1 MSMTPV
7 AADLRL
13 SAQRALLGA
22 IYPDV
27 RMVKVRRDGSRI
39 TFTAIC
45 DKPFS
50 DDALDAL
57 TTAASE
63 IAADFPDCDVDE
75 IIAGSSDPLP
85 QEDVLTEGWLFQRAE
100 TDEQHSKGQ

>member
-1 MSMTPV
+1 
-7 AADLRL
+7 
-13 SAQRALLGA
+13 
-22 IYPDV
+22 
-27 RMVKVRRDGSRI
+27 MVKVRRQEDRI

-45 DKPFS
+45 DQPFS

-75 IIAGSSDPLP
+75 SIIGSNDPLP
-85 QEDVLTEGWLFQRAE
+85 QEDVLAEGWSFQRAE
-100 TDEQHSKGQ
+100 PDGR

>member
-1 MSMTPV
+1 MTPV

-22 IYPDV
+22 IYPEV

-39 TFTAIC
+39 TFTAVC
-45 DKPFS
+45 DTPFS
-50 DDALDAL
+50 DDTLDAL

-85 QEDVLTEGWLFQRAE
+85 REDVLVEGWLFQRAE
-100 TDEQHSKGQ
+100 TKGP